1 MARKLSFKKPNMATV
16 WTEVIM
22 LVIWLFFGDKVISVL
37 NGLVGESLTYNF
49 TGQTANTTQS
59 GCTDNSIFKD
69 AYEFLGVGYDC
80 SSVQAGYSATT
91 VGAVANSSTG
101 LLGIVA
107 LVMVVTILMNFI
119 SYN

>member
-1 MARKLSFKKPNMATV
+1 MARKLKFKKPNMGTI

-22 LVIWLFFGDKVISVL
+22 LVIWLFFGDKVIGVL
-37 NGLVGESLTYNF
+37 DGLVGTSGNV
-49 TGQTANTTQS
+49 TA
-59 GCTDNSIFKD
+59 SIFVD
-69 AYEFLGVGYDC
+69 AYEFLGVGC
-80 SSVQAGYSATT
+80 TQS
-91 VGAVANSSTG
+91 GAACVSNNSTG